1 MFPKRLDIER
11 TILNLNKIKRCKLFK
26 RRERRSIFRFFYEVV
41 FSLKGISRA
50 IEYVGIRLKR
60 IPDTPHK
67 ISLGM
72 SCGIFA
78 SFTPLFGLHFLIA
91 GLLSYLLRANV
102 LASLIGTFVGNPITF
117 PIITVFN
124 LKLGEWLLG
133 SSEYSSGDGG
143 KIFEGFLDFI
153 FLIYKSFFTEGSI
166 GENSVPRMNEFLN
179 GVFIPYSLGGLILG
193 VFSAIISYFLLRSLV
208 STYQKKRDALK
219 AKRSKK
225 KLLRKI
231 HEIR

>member
-1 MFPKRLDIER
+1 M
-11 TILNLNKIKRCKLFK
+11 FK
-26 RRERRSIFRFFYEVV
+26 RRERRSIFRFFYEVI
-41 FSLKGISRA
+41 FSFKGISRA
-50 IEYVGIRLKR
+50 IEYIAIRLKR

-124 LKLGEWLLG
+124 LKLGEWILG

-166 GENSVPRMNEFLN
+166 GENNVPRMNEFLN

-193 VFSAIISYFLLRSLV
+193 IFIAVISYFLLRPLV
-208 STYQKKRDALK
+208 ATYQKKRSALK
-219 AKRSKK
+219 AKKFKK
-225 KLLRKI
+225 KLMRKRY
-231 HEIR
+231 ETR

>member
-1 MFPKRLDIER
+1 M
-11 TILNLNKIKRCKLFK
+11 FK

-41 FSLKGISRA
+41 FSLKGITRA

-91 GLLSYLLRANV
+91 GLLSYVLRANV
-102 LASLIGTFVGNPITF
+102 LASLIGTFIGNPITF

-124 LKLGEWLLG
+124 LKLGEWILG
-133 SSEYSSGDGG
+133 SNEYSSGDGG

-153 FLIYKSFFTEGSI
+153 FLIYKSLFTEGLI
-166 GENSVPRMNEFLN
+166 GENSVPRMNEFLY
-179 GVFIPYSLGGLILG
+179 GVFIPYSIGGLILG
-193 VFSAIISYFLLRSLV
+193 ISIAIISYLLLRPLV
-208 STYQKKRDALK
+208 STYQKKRDSLK
-219 AKRSKK
+219 ARRLKK
-225 KLLRKI
+225 KLMRKKN
-231 HEIR
+231 EVR

>member
-1 MFPKRLDIER
+1 M
-11 TILNLNKIKRCKLFK
+11 FK
-26 RRERRSIFRFFYEVV
+26 RRERRSVFRFFYEVI
-41 FSLKGISRA
+41 FSLKGLSRA

-91 GLLSYLLRANV
+91 GLLSYVFRANV

-124 LKLGEWLLG
+124 LKIGEWILG
-133 SSEYSSGDGG
+133 SSEYSIDDGG

-153 FLIYKSFFTEGSI
+153 FLIYKSFFTDGSI
-166 GENSVPRMNEFLN
+166 GENSVPRMNEFFN
-179 GVFIPYSLGGLILG
+179 GVFIPYSLGGFILG
-193 VFSAIISYFLLRSLV
+193 IFIAIISYFLLRPLV
-208 STYQKKRDALK
+208 STYQKKRNSLK
-219 AKRSKK
+219 VKRLRK
-225 KLLRKI
+225 KLMRRKN
-231 HEIR
+231 ENR

>member
-1 MFPKRLDIER
+1 M
-11 TILNLNKIKRCKLFK
+11 FK
-26 RRERRSIFRFFYEVV
+26 RRERRSIFRFFSEVI
-41 FSLKGISRA
+41 FSLKGIGRA

-91 GLLSYLLRANV
+91 GLLSYVLRANV
-102 LASLIGTFVGNPITF
+102 LASLIGTFIGNPITF

-124 LKLGEWLLG
+124 LKLGEWILG
-133 SSEYSSGDGG
+133 SSEYSSVDGG

-153 FLIYKSFFTEGSI
+153 FLIYKNLFTEGSV
-166 GENSVPRMNEFLN
+166 GENSVPRINEFLN
-179 GVFIPYSLGGLILG
+179 GVFLPYSLGGIIG
-193 VFSAIISYFLLRSLV
+193 GIFVAIISYFLLRPLV
-208 STYQKKRDALK
+208 ATYQKQRDSLR
-219 AKRSKK
+219 AKREKK
-225 KLLRKI
+225 KLTRKNY
-231 HEIR
+231 ESR

>member
-1 MFPKRLDIER
+1 M
-11 TILNLNKIKRCKLFK
+11 FK
-26 RRERRSIFRFFYEVV
+26 RRERRSIFRFFYEVI

-91 GLLSYLLRANV
+91 GLLSYVLRANV
-102 LASLIGTFVGNPITF
+102 LASLIGTFIGNPITF

-124 LKLGEWLLG
+124 LKLGEWILG
-133 SSEYSSGDGG
+133 SNEYSSGDGG

-153 FLIYKSFFTEGSI
+153 FLIYKSLFTEGSI
-166 GENSVPRMNEFLN
+166 GENSVPRMNEFLY

-193 VFSAIISYFLLRSLV
+193 ISVAIISYFLLRPLV
-208 STYQKKRDALK
+208 STYKKKRDSLK
-219 AKRSKK
+219 ARRLKK
-225 KLLRKI
+225 KLMRKRN
-231 HEIR
+231 EVR

>member
-1 MFPKRLDIER
+1 M
-11 TILNLNKIKRCKLFK
+11 FK
-26 RRERRSIFRFFYEVV
+26 RRERRSIFRFFYEVI

-124 LKLGEWLLG
+124 LKLGEWILG

-166 GENSVPRMNEFLN
+166 GENNVPRMNEFLD

-193 VFSAIISYFLLRSLV
+193 IFIAVISYFLLRPLV
-208 STYQKKRDALK
+208 ATYQKKRSALK
-219 AKRSKK
+219 AKRFKK
-225 KLLRKI
+225 KLMRKRY
-231 HEIR
+231 ETR

>member
-1 MFPKRLDIER
+1 M
-11 TILNLNKIKRCKLFK
+11 FK
-26 RRERRSIFRFFYEVV
+26 RRERRSIFRFFYEVI

-124 LKLGEWLLG
+124 LKLGEWILG

-166 GENSVPRMNEFLN
+166 GENNVPRMNEFLN

-193 VFSAIISYFLLRSLV
+193 IFIAVVSYFLLRPLV
-208 STYQKKRDALK
+208 ATYQKKRSALK
-219 AKRSKK
+219 AKRFKK
-225 KLLRKI
+225 KLMRKRY
-231 HEIR
+231 ETR

>member
-1 MFPKRLDIER
+1 M
-11 TILNLNKIKRCKLFK
+11 FK
-26 RRERRSIFRFFYEVV
+26 RRERRSIFRFFYEVI

-50 IEYVGIRLKR
+50 IGYVGIRLKR

-91 GLLSYLLRANV
+91 GLLSYVLRANV
-102 LASLIGTFVGNPITF
+102 LASLIGTFIGNPITF

-124 LKLGEWLLG
+124 LKLGEWILG
-133 SSEYSSGDGG
+133 SNEYSSGDGG

-153 FLIYKSFFTEGSI
+153 FLIYKSLFTEGSI
-166 GENSVPRMNEFLN
+166 GENSVPRMNEFLY
-179 GVFIPYSLGGLILG
+179 GVFIPYSLGGLFLG
-193 VFSAIISYFLLRSLV
+193 ISIAIISYFLLRPLV
-208 STYQKKRDALK
+208 STYKKKRDSLK
-219 AKRSKK
+219 ARRLKK
-225 KLLRKI
+225 KLMRKRN
-231 HEIR
+231 EVR

>member
-1 MFPKRLDIER
+1 M
-11 TILNLNKIKRCKLFK
+11 FK

-41 FSLKGISRA
+41 FSLKGITRA

-102 LASLIGTFVGNPITF
+102 LASLIGTFIGNPITF

-124 LKLGEWLLG
+124 LKLGEWILG
-133 SSEYSSGDGG
+133 SNEYSSGDGG

-153 FLIYKSFFTEGSI
+153 FLIYKSLFTEGLI
-166 GENSVPRMNEFLN
+166 GENSVPRMNEFLY

-193 VFSAIISYFLLRSLV
+193 ISIAIISYFLLRPLV
-208 STYQKKRDALK
+208 STYQKKRDSLK
-219 AKRSKK
+219 ARRLKK
-225 KLLRKI
+225 KLMRKKN
-231 HEIR
+231 EVR

>member
-1 MFPKRLDIER
+1 M
-11 TILNLNKIKRCKLFK
+11 FK
-26 RRERRSIFRFFYEVV
+26 RRERRSIFRFFYEVI

-124 LKLGEWLLG
+124 LKLGEWILG
-133 SSEYSSGDGG
+133 SSEHSSGDGG

-166 GENSVPRMNEFLN
+166 GENNVPRMNEFLN

-193 VFSAIISYFLLRSLV
+193 IFIAVISYFLLRPLV
-208 STYQKKRDALK
+208 ATYQKKRSALK
-219 AKRSKK
+219 AKRFKK
-225 KLLRKI
+225 KLMRKRY
-231 HEIR
+231 ETR

>member
-1 MFPKRLDIER
+1 M
-11 TILNLNKIKRCKLFK
+11 FK
-26 RRERRSIFRFFYEVV
+26 RRERRSIFRFFYEVI
-41 FSLKGISRA
+41 FSFKGISRA
-50 IEYVGIRLKR
+50 IEYISIRLKR

-124 LKLGEWLLG
+124 LKLGEWILG

-166 GENSVPRMNEFLN
+166 GENNVPRMNEFLN

-193 VFSAIISYFLLRSLV
+193 IFIAVISYFLLRPLV
-208 STYQKKRDALK
+208 ATYQKKRSALK
-219 AKRSKK
+219 AKRFKK
-225 KLLRKI
+225 KLMRKRY
-231 HEIR
+231 ETR

>member
-1 MFPKRLDIER
+1 M
-11 TILNLNKIKRCKLFK
+11 FK
-26 RRERRSIFRFFYEVV
+26 RRERRSIFRFFYEVI

-50 IEYVGIRLKR
+50 IEYVGIRIKR

-91 GLLSYLLRANV
+91 GLLSYVLRANV
-102 LASLIGTFVGNPITF
+102 LASLIGTFIGNPITF

-124 LKLGEWLLG
+124 LKLGEWILG
-133 SSEYSSGDGG
+133 SNEYSSGDGG

-153 FLIYKSFFTEGSI
+153 FLIYKSLFTEGSI
-166 GENSVPRMNEFLN
+166 GENSVPRMNEFLY

-193 VFSAIISYFLLRSLV
+193 ILVAIISYFLLRPLV
-208 STYQKKRDALK
+208 STYKKKRDSLK
-219 AKRSKK
+219 ARRLKK
-225 KLLRKI
+225 KLMRKRN
-231 HEIR
+231 EVR

>member
-1 MFPKRLDIER
+1 
-11 TILNLNKIKRCKLFK
+11 LFK
-26 RRERRSIFRFFYEVV
+26 RRERRSIFRFFNEVI
-41 FSLKGISRA
+41 FSLKGIGRA

-91 GLLSYLLRANV
+91 GLLSYVLRANV
-102 LASLIGTFVGNPITF
+102 LASLIGTFIGNPITF

-124 LKLGEWLLG
+124 LKLGEWILG
-133 SSEYSSGDGG
+133 SSEYSSVDGG

-153 FLIYKSFFTEGSI
+153 FLIYKNLFTEGSV
-166 GENSVPRMNEFLN
+166 GENSVPRINEFLN
-179 GVFIPYSLGGLILG
+179 GVFLPYSLGGIIGGLF
-193 VFSAIISYFLLRSLV
+193 VAIISYFLLRPLV
-208 STYQKKRDALK
+208 ATYQKQRDSLR
-219 AKRSKK
+219 AKREKK
-225 KLLRKI
+225 KLTRKNY
-231 HEIR
+231 ESR

>member
-1 MFPKRLDIER
+1 M
-11 TILNLNKIKRCKLFK
+11 FK

-133 SSEYSSGDGG
+133 SSEYSSDDGG

-153 FLIYKSFFTEGSI
+153 FLIYKSLFTEGSI

-193 VFSAIISYFLLRSLV
+193 IFSAIISYFLLRSLV

-225 KLLRKI
+225 KMTRKI

>member
-193 VFSAIISYFLLRSLV
+193 IFSAIISYFLLRSLV

>member
-1 MFPKRLDIER
+1 
-11 TILNLNKIKRCKLFK
+11 LFK
-26 RRERRSIFRFFYEVV
+26 RRERRSIFRFFNEVI
-41 FSLKGISRA
+41 FSLKGIGRA

-91 GLLSYLLRANV
+91 GLLSYVLRANV
-102 LASLIGTFVGNPITF
+102 LASLIGTFIGNPITF

-124 LKLGEWLLG
+124 LKLGEWILG
-133 SSEYSSGDGG
+133 SSEYSSVDGG

-153 FLIYKSFFTEGSI
+153 FLIYKNLFTEGSV
-166 GENSVPRMNEFLN
+166 GENSVPRINEFLN
-179 GVFIPYSLGGLILG
+179 GVFIPYSLGGIIG
-193 VFSAIISYFLLRSLV
+193 GIFVAIISYFLLRPLV
-208 STYQKKRDALK
+208 ATYQKQRDSLR
-219 AKRSKK
+219 AKREKK
-225 KLLRKI
+225 KLTRKNY
-231 HEIR
+231 ESR

>member
-1 MFPKRLDIER
+1 M
-11 TILNLNKIKRCKLFK
+11 FK

-41 FSLKGISRA
+41 FSLKGITRA

-91 GLLSYLLRANV
+91 GLLSYVLRANV
-102 LASLIGTFVGNPITF
+102 LASLIGTFIGNPITF

-124 LKLGEWLLG
+124 LKLGEWILG
-133 SSEYSSGDGG
+133 ISEYSSGDGG

-153 FLIYKSFFTEGSI
+153 FLIYKSLFTEGLI
-166 GENSVPRMNEFLN
+166 GENSVPRMNEFLY
-179 GVFIPYSLGGLILG
+179 GVFIPYSIGGLILG
-193 VFSAIISYFLLRSLV
+193 ISIAIISYFLLRPLV
-208 STYQKKRDALK
+208 STYQKKRDSLK
-219 AKRSKK
+219 ARRLKK
-225 KLLRKI
+225 KLMRKKN
-231 HEIR
+231 EVR

>member
-1 MFPKRLDIER
+1 M
-11 TILNLNKIKRCKLFK
+11 FK
-26 RRERRSIFRFFYEVV
+26 RRERRSIFRFFYEVI

-91 GLLSYLLRANV
+91 GFLSYLLRANV

-124 LKLGEWLLG
+124 LKLGEWILG

-166 GENSVPRMNEFLN
+166 GENNVPRMNEFLN

-193 VFSAIISYFLLRSLV
+193 IFIAVISYFLLRPLV
-208 STYQKKRDALK
+208 ATYQKKRSALK
-219 AKRSKK
+219 AKRFKK
-225 KLLRKI
+225 KLMRKRY
-231 HEIR
+231 ETR

>member
-1 MFPKRLDIER
+1 M
-11 TILNLNKIKRCKLFK
+11 FK
-26 RRERRSIFRFFYEVV
+26 RRERRSIFRFFYEVI

-91 GLLSYLLRANV
+91 GLLSYVLRANV
-102 LASLIGTFVGNPITF
+102 LASLIGTFIGNPLTF

-124 LKLGEWLLG
+124 LKLGEWILG
-133 SSEYSSGDGG
+133 SNEYSSGDGG

-153 FLIYKSFFTEGSI
+153 FLIYKSLFTEGSI
-166 GENSVPRMNEFLN
+166 GENSVPRMNEFLY

-193 VFSAIISYFLLRSLV
+193 ILIAIISYFLLRPLV

-219 AKRSKK
+219 ARRLKK
-225 KLLRKI
+225 KLMRKRY
-231 HEIR
+231 ENR

>member
-1 MFPKRLDIER
+1 M
-11 TILNLNKIKRCKLFK
+11 FK
-26 RRERRSIFRFFYEVV
+26 RRERRSIFRFFYEVI

-50 IEYVGIRLKR
+50 IGYVGIRLKR

-91 GLLSYLLRANV
+91 GLLSYVLRANV
-102 LASLIGTFVGNPITF
+102 LASLIGTFIGNPITF

-124 LKLGEWLLG
+124 LKLGEWILG
-133 SSEYSSGDGG
+133 SNEYSSGDGG

-153 FLIYKSFFTEGSI
+153 FLIYKSLFTEGSI
-166 GENSVPRMNEFLN
+166 GENSVPRMNEFLY
-179 GVFIPYSLGGLILG
+179 GVFIPYSLGGLFLG
-193 VFSAIISYFLLRSLV
+193 ISVAIISYFLLRPLV
-208 STYQKKRDALK
+208 STYKKKRDSLK
-219 AKRSKK
+219 ARRLKK
-225 KLLRKI
+225 KLMRKRN
-231 HEIR
+231 EVR

>member
-1 MFPKRLDIER
+1 M
-11 TILNLNKIKRCKLFK
+11 FK
-26 RRERRSIFRFFYEVV
+26 RREKRSIFRFFYEVI

-91 GLLSYLLRANV
+91 GFLSYLLRANV

-124 LKLGEWLLG
+124 LKLGEWILG
-133 SSEYSSGDGG
+133 SSEHSSGDGG

-166 GENSVPRMNEFLN
+166 GENNVPRINEFLN

-193 VFSAIISYFLLRSLV
+193 IFIAVVSYFLLRPLV
-208 STYQKKRDALK
+208 ATYQKKRSALRE
-219 AKRSKK
+219 KRLKK
-225 KLLRKI
+225 KLMRKRN
-231 HEIR
+231 ETR

>member
-1 MFPKRLDIER
+1 M
-11 TILNLNKIKRCKLFK
+11 FK
-26 RRERRSIFRFFYEVV
+26 RRERRSTFRFFYEVI

-50 IEYVGIRLKR
+50 IGYVGIRLKR

-91 GLLSYLLRANV
+91 GLLSYVLRANV
-102 LASLIGTFVGNPITF
+102 LASLLGTFIGNPITF

-124 LKLGEWLLG
+124 LKLGEWILG
-133 SSEYSSGDGG
+133 SSEYSSDDGG

-166 GENSVPRMNEFLN
+166 GENNVPRMNEFLN

-193 VFSAIISYFLLRSLV
+193 IVIAVISYFLLRPLV
-208 STYQKKRDALK
+208 ATYQKKRSALK
-219 AKRSKK
+219 AKRFKR
-225 KLLRKI
+225 KLMRKRY
-231 HEIR
+231 ETR

>member
-1 MFPKRLDIER
+1 M
-11 TILNLNKIKRCKLFK
+11 FK
-26 RRERRSIFRFFYEVV
+26 RRERRSIFRFFYEVI

-50 IEYVGIRLKR
+50 IGYVGIRLKR

-78 SFTPLFGLHFLIA
+78 SFTPFFGLHFLIA
-91 GLLSYLLRANV
+91 GLLSYVLRANV
-102 LASLIGTFVGNPITF
+102 LASLIGTFIGNPITF

-124 LKLGEWLLG
+124 LKLGEWILG
-133 SSEYSSGDGG
+133 SNEYSSGDGG

-153 FLIYKSFFTEGSI
+153 FLIYKSLFTEGSI
-166 GENSVPRMNEFLN
+166 GENSVPRMNEFLY

-193 VFSAIISYFLLRSLV
+193 ISVAIISYFLLRPIV
-208 STYQKKRDALK
+208 STYKKKRDSHK
-219 AKRSKK
+219 ARRLKK
-225 KLLRKI
+225 KLMRKRN
-231 HEIR
+231 EVR

>member
-1 MFPKRLDIER
+1 
-11 TILNLNKIKRCKLFK
+11 LFK
-26 RRERRSIFRFFYEVV
+26 RRERRSIFRFFYEVI
-41 FSLKGISRA
+41 FSFKGISRA
-50 IEYVGIRLKR
+50 IEYISIRLKR

-117 PIITVFN
+117 PVITVFN
-124 LKLGEWLLG
+124 LKLGEWILG

-166 GENSVPRMNEFLN
+166 GENNVPRMNEFLN

-193 VFSAIISYFLLRSLV
+193 IFIAVISYFLLRPLV
-208 STYQKKRDALK
+208 ATYQKKRSALK
-219 AKRSKK
+219 AKRFKK
-225 KLLRKI
+225 KLIRKRY
-231 HEIR
+231 ETR

>member
-1 MFPKRLDIER
+1 M
-11 TILNLNKIKRCKLFK
+11 FK
-26 RRERRSIFRFFYEVV
+26 RRERRSIFRFFNEVI
-41 FSLKGISRA
+41 FSLKGIGRA

-91 GLLSYLLRANV
+91 GLLSYVLRANV
-102 LASLIGTFVGNPITF
+102 LASLIGTFIGNPITF

-124 LKLGEWLLG
+124 LKLGEWILG
-133 SSEYSSGDGG
+133 SSEYSSVDGG

-153 FLIYKSFFTEGSI
+153 FLIYKNLFTEGSV
-166 GENSVPRMNEFLN
+166 GENSVPRINEFLN
-179 GVFIPYSLGGLILG
+179 GVFIPYSLGGIIG
-193 VFSAIISYFLLRSLV
+193 GIFVAIISYFLLRPLV
-208 STYQKKRDALK
+208 ATYQKQRDSLR
-219 AKRSKK
+219 AKRAKK
-225 KLLRKI
+225 KLTRKNY
-231 HEIR
+231 ESR

>member
-1 MFPKRLDIER
+1 
-11 TILNLNKIKRCKLFK
+11 LFK
-26 RRERRSIFRFFYEVV
+26 RRERRSIFRFIYEVI

-102 LASLIGTFVGNPITF
+102 LASLIGTFIGNPITF

-124 LKLGEWLLG
+124 LKLGEWILG
-133 SSEYSSGDGG
+133 SDEYSSVDGG

-179 GVFIPYSLGGLILG
+179 GVFIPYSLGGVILG
-193 VFSAIISYFLLRSLV
+193 IFIAFISYFLLRPLV

-219 AKRSKK
+219 AKRFKK
-225 KLLRKI
+225 KLMRKRY
-231 HEIR
+231 ETR

>member
-1 MFPKRLDIER
+1 M
-11 TILNLNKIKRCKLFK
+11 FK
-26 RRERRSIFRFFYEVV
+26 RRERRSIFRFFYEVI

-50 IEYVGIRLKR
+50 IGYVGIRLKR

-91 GLLSYLLRANV
+91 GLLSYVLRANV
-102 LASLIGTFVGNPITF
+102 LASLIGTFIGNPITF

-124 LKLGEWLLG
+124 LKLGEWILG
-133 SSEYSSGDGG
+133 SNEYSSGDGG

-153 FLIYKSFFTEGSI
+153 FLIYKSLFTEGSI
-166 GENSVPRMNEFLN
+166 GENSVPRMNEFLY

-193 VFSAIISYFLLRSLV
+193 ISIAIISYFLLRPLV
-208 STYQKKRDALK
+208 STYKKKRDSLK
-219 AKRSKK
+219 ARRLKK
-225 KLLRKI
+225 KLMRKRN
-231 HEIR
+231 EVR

>member
-1 MFPKRLDIER
+1 M
-11 TILNLNKIKRCKLFK
+11 FK

-41 FSLKGISRA
+41 FSLKGITRA

-91 GLLSYLLRANV
+91 GLLSYVLRANV
-102 LASLIGTFVGNPITF
+102 LASLIGTFIGNPITF

-124 LKLGEWLLG
+124 LKLGEWILG
-133 SSEYSSGDGG
+133 SNEYSSGDGG

-153 FLIYKSFFTEGSI
+153 FLIYKSLFTEGLI
-166 GENSVPRMNEFLN
+166 GENSVPRMNEFLY
-179 GVFIPYSLGGLILG
+179 GVFIPYSIGGLILG
-193 VFSAIISYFLLRSLV
+193 ISIAIISYFLLRPLV
-208 STYQKKRDALK
+208 STYQKKRDSLK
-219 AKRSKK
+219 ARRLKK
-225 KLLRKI
+225 KLMRKKKY
-231 HEIR
+231 EVR

>member
-1 MFPKRLDIER
+1 M
-11 TILNLNKIKRCKLFK
+11 FK
-26 RRERRSIFRFFYEVV
+26 RRERRSIFRFFYEVI

-91 GLLSYLLRANV
+91 GLLSYVLRANV
-102 LASLIGTFVGNPITF
+102 LASLIGTFIGNPLTF

-124 LKLGEWLLG
+124 LKLGEWILG
-133 SSEYSSGDGG
+133 SNEYSSGDGG

-153 FLIYKSFFTEGSI
+153 FLIYKSLFTEGSI
-166 GENSVPRMNEFLN
+166 GENSVPRMNEFLY

-193 VFSAIISYFLLRSLV
+193 ILIAIISYFLLRPLV

-219 AKRSKK
+219 ARRLKK
-225 KLLRKI
+225 KLMRKRN
-231 HEIR
+231 ENR

>member
-1 MFPKRLDIER
+1 M
-11 TILNLNKIKRCKLFK
+11 FK
-26 RRERRSIFRFFYEVV
+26 RRERRSIFRFFYEVI

-124 LKLGEWLLG
+124 LKLGEWILG

-166 GENSVPRMNEFLN
+166 GENNVPRINEFLN

-193 VFSAIISYFLLRSLV
+193 IFIAVISYFLLRPLV
-208 STYQKKRDALK
+208 ATYQKKRSALK
-219 AKRSKK
+219 AKRLKK
-225 KLLRKI
+225 ILMRKR
-231 HEIR
+231 HETR

>member
-1 MFPKRLDIER
+1 M
-11 TILNLNKIKRCKLFK
+11 FK
-26 RRERRSIFRFFYEVV
+26 RRERRSIFRFFYEVI

-72 SCGIFA
+72 CCGIFA

-91 GLLSYLLRANV
+91 GLLSYVLRANV
-102 LASLIGTFVGNPITF
+102 LASLIGTFIGNPITF

-124 LKLGEWLLG
+124 LKLGEWILG
-133 SSEYSSGDGG
+133 SSEYSSVDGG

-153 FLIYKSFFTEGSI
+153 FLIYKNLFTEGSV
-166 GENSVPRMNEFLN
+166 GENSVPRINEFLN
-179 GVFIPYSLGGLILG
+179 GVFIPYSLGGIIG
-193 VFSAIISYFLLRSLV
+193 GIFVAIISYFLLRPLV
-208 STYQKKRDALK
+208 ATYQKQRDSLR
-219 AKRSKK
+219 AKREKK
-225 KLLRKI
+225 KLTRKNNG
-231 HEIR
+231 IR

>member
-1 MFPKRLDIER
+1 MFR
-11 TILNLNKIKRCKLFK
+11 
-26 RRERRSIFRFFYEVV
+26 RRERRSVFRFFYEVI

-91 GLLSYLLRANV
+91 GLLSYVLRANV

-124 LKLGEWLLG
+124 LKLGEWILG
-133 SSEYSSGDGG
+133 SSDYSSGDGG

-166 GENSVPRMNEFLN
+166 GENNVPRMNEFLN

-193 VFSAIISYFLLRSLV
+193 IFIAVISYFLLRPLV
-208 STYQKKRDALK
+208 ATYQKKRSALK
-219 AKRSKK
+219 AQRFKK
-225 KLLRKI
+225 KLMRKRY
-231 HEIR
+231 ETR

>member
-1 MFPKRLDIER
+1 M
-11 TILNLNKIKRCKLFK
+11 FK
-26 RRERRSIFRFFYEVV
+26 RRERRSIFRFFYEVI

-50 IEYVGIRLKR
+50 IGYVGIRLKR

-91 GLLSYLLRANV
+91 GLLSYVLRANV
-102 LASLIGTFVGNPITF
+102 LASLIGTFIGNPITF

-124 LKLGEWLLG
+124 LKLGEWILG
-133 SSEYSSGDGG
+133 SNEYSSGDGG

-153 FLIYKSFFTEGSI
+153 FLIYKSLFTEGSI
-166 GENSVPRMNEFLN
+166 GENSVPRMNEFLY

-193 VFSAIISYFLLRSLV
+193 ISVAIISYFLLRPLV
-208 STYQKKRDALK
+208 STYKKKRDSLK
-219 AKRSKK
+219 ARRLKK
-225 KLLRKI
+225 KLIRKRN
-231 HEIR
+231 EVR

>member
-1 MFPKRLDIER
+1 MCIRDR
-11 TILNLNKIKRCKLFK
+11 
-26 RRERRSIFRFFYEVV
+26 
-41 FSLKGISRA
+41 ISRA

-91 GLLSYLLRANV
+91 GLLSYVLRANV
-102 LASLIGTFVGNPITF
+102 LASLIGTFIGNPITF

-124 LKLGEWLLG
+124 LKLGEWILG
-133 SSEYSSGDGG
+133 SSEYSSVDGG

-153 FLIYKSFFTEGSI
+153 FLIYKNLFTEGSV
-166 GENSVPRMNEFLN
+166 GENSVPRINEFLN
-179 GVFIPYSLGGLILG
+179 GVFIPYSLGGLIG
-193 VFSAIISYFLLRSLV
+193 GIFVAIISYFLLRPLV
-208 STYQKKRDALK
+208 ATYQKQRDSLR
-219 AKRSKK
+219 AKRAKK
-225 KLLRKI
+225 KLTRKNY
-231 HEIR
+231 ESR

>member
-1 MFPKRLDIER
+1 M
-11 TILNLNKIKRCKLFK
+11 FK
-26 RRERRSIFRFFYEVV
+26 RRERRSIFRFFYEVI

-124 LKLGEWLLG
+124 LKLGEWILG
-133 SSEYSSGDGG
+133 SSEHSSGDGG

-166 GENSVPRMNEFLN
+166 GENNVPRMNEFLN
-179 GVFIPYSLGGLILG
+179 GVFIPYSIGGLILG
-193 VFSAIISYFLLRSLV
+193 IFIAIVTYFLLRPLV
-208 STYQKKRDALK
+208 ATYQKKRSALK
-219 AKRSKK
+219 AKRFKR
-225 KLLRKI
+225 KLMRKRY
-231 HEIR
+231 ETR

>member
-1 MFPKRLDIER
+1 M
-11 TILNLNKIKRCKLFK
+11 FK

-41 FSLKGISRA
+41 FSLKGITRA

-102 LASLIGTFVGNPITF
+102 LASLIGTFIGNPITF

-124 LKLGEWLLG
+124 LKLGEWILG
-133 SSEYSSGDGG
+133 GNEYSSGDGG

-153 FLIYKSFFTEGSI
+153 FLIYKSLFTEGLI
-166 GENSVPRMNEFLN
+166 GENSVPRMNEFLY
-179 GVFIPYSLGGLILG
+179 GVFIPYSIGGLILG
-193 VFSAIISYFLLRSLV
+193 ISIAIISYFLLRPLV
-208 STYQKKRDALK
+208 STYQKKRDSLK
-219 AKRSKK
+219 ARRLKK
-225 KLLRKI
+225 KLMRKKN
-231 HEIR
+231 EVR

>member
-193 VFSAIISYFLLRSLV
+193 IFSAIISYFLLRSLV

-225 KLLRKI
+225 KLMRKI

>member
-1 MFPKRLDIER
+1 M
-11 TILNLNKIKRCKLFK
+11 FK
-26 RRERRSIFRFFYEVV
+26 RRERRSVFRFFNEVI

-78 SFTPLFGLHFLIA
+78 SFTPLFGIHFLIA
-91 GLLSYLLRANV
+91 GLLSYVLRANV

-133 SSEYSSGDGG
+133 SSQYSSDDGG

-153 FLIYKSFFTEGSI
+153 FLFYKSLFTDGSI
-166 GENSVPRMNEFLN
+166 GENSVPRMDEFFN
-179 GVFIPYSLGGLILG
+179 GVFIPYSLGGFIFG
-193 VFSAIISYFLLRSLV
+193 TIIAIISYFLLRPLV
-208 STYQKKRDALK
+208 STYQKKRGSLK
-219 AKRSKK
+219 AKKLKK
-225 KLLRKI
+225 KLMRKKDG
-231 HEIR
+231 IR